1 MLVKRYQELHTEYLK
16 ALVDYHNAYIKCI
29 LGKQSR
35 FTTVELRKT
44 LKVLKTLNGE
54 MAKELQNVRRAKMEL
69 YKDHYQTHRQKGKN
83 KNVNNTSN

>member
-1 MLVKRYQELHTEYLK
+1 MLVNRYQELHTEYLN
-16 ALVDYHNAYIKCI
+16 ALVTYHNAYVQCV

-35 FTTVELRKT
+35 SSTVALRKA
-44 LKVLKTLNGE
+44 LKVLKTLSGE

-83 KNVNNTSN
+83 KNVNNTSD